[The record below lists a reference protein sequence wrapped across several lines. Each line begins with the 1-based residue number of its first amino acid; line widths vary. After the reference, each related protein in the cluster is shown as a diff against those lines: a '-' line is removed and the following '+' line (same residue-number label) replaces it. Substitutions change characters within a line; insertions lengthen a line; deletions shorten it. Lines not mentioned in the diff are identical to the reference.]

1 MNEAKKHILVIGLG
15 SMGKRRIRLLME
27 RDDVIV
33 CGVDGQAE
41 RCKETEEKFGVVTY
55 TSIEDALHHEQINCA
70 FVCTSPL
77 SHADIIRTC
86 LENNLHVF
94 TEINLVSDGYDENI
108 ELAKEKGKVLILS
121 STFLYRKEQEYIIK
135 TSQEIGGKLN
145 YNYHVGQY
153 LPDWHPWESYNN
165 YFIGDR
171 RTNGCRE
178 IMAIDIPWLVKAFG
192 KITNV
197 QVLKGKN
204 TELNVNYNDNYLML
218 IEHESGAKGTFAV
231 DVMARKAV
239 RHFEMYSE
247 QVYLTWNGTPDSLM
261 QYDIEAK
268 QERIVLFE
276 DASEHQEGYAAF
288 ISENPY
294 REEIRAFLECVEGK
308 NAAKWSFEKDFHV
321 LQIIDKIEA

>member
-1 MNEAKKHILVIGLG
+1 MKVIVIGLG
-15 SMGKRRIRLLME
+15 SMGKRRIRLLKERKDVEISGIDTQME
-27 RDDVIV
+27 RVKQVTEDL
-33 CGVDGQAE
+33 GVSCYNDLQEAID
-41 RCKETEEKFGVVTY
+41 KENPT
-55 TSIEDALHHEQINCA
+55 CA

-77 SHADIIRTC
+77 SHAKLINLC
-86 LENNLHVF
+86 LQNKLHVF
-94 TEINLVSDGYDENI
+94 TEINLVSDLYDENI
-108 ELAKEKGKVLILS
+108 KLAHDNNCVLFLS
-121 STFLYRKEQEYIIK
+121 STFLYEEDTKAIINK
-135 TSQEIGGKLN
+135 VRPCNEKLN
-145 YNYHVGQY
+145 YIYHVGQY

-218 IEHESGAKGTFAV
+218 IEHESGVKGTFAV

-247 QVYLTWNGTPDSLM
+247 QVY
-261 QYDIEAK
+261 
-268 QERIVLFE
+268 
-276 DASEHQEGYAAF
+276 
-288 ISENPY
+288 
-294 REEIRAFLECVEGK
+294 
-308 NAAKWSFEKDFHV
+308 
-321 LQIIDKIEA
+321 